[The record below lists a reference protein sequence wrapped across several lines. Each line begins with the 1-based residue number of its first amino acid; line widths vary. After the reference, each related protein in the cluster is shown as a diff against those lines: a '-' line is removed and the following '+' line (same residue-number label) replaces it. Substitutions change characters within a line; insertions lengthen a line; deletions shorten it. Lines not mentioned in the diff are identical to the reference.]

1 MGKPAPVD
9 VQNVDTQ
16 HQLEPQAT
24 YAPPSPSIAL
34 LFSYCT
40 RRDALLGVFPAVI
53 VSLAAGGIAP
63 FMTHVIGQA
72 FQAMAA
78 FTTADDLHA
87 RQQLNHTMGIVALQ
101 FIGLAFGTLAFSSLM
116 SSMWLWVGERIVM
129 RLRHEVFV
137 AVTSR
142 DIEWFDLLGENK
154 ANGDDESVGAGGL
167 MAKFAR

>member
-9 VQNVDTQ
+9 VKHVDSQ
-16 HQLEPQAT
+16 HQLEPESKYT
-24 YAPPSPSIAL
+24 PPSPSIAL
-34 LFSYCT
+34 LFSHCT
-40 RRDALLGVFPAVI
+40 RRDVLLGVFPAVI

-72 FQAMAA
+72 FQAMAT
-78 FTTADDLHA
+78 FTTADDPQA
-87 RQQLNHTMGIVALQ
+87 RQQLTHTMGIVSLS
-101 FIGLAFGTLAFSSLM
+101 FVGLALGTLAFSSLM
-116 SSMWLWVGERIVM
+116 STIWLWVGERIVM
-129 RLRHEVFV
+129 RLRHEVFL

-154 ANGDDESVGAGGL
+154 SNGDDESVGAGGL